1 MVRFPPPPKI
11 ARYVLPPPLCE
22 FPILEFRRE
31 DPGMSRAFAG
41 CPGPLP
47 VFKNQVGTPS
57 WEKESIHRPAPAQ
70 NFSLQKK
77 NGVHRGKTSVADMV
91 FLVFIGFL
99 YPPPAWK
106 VFL

>member
-1 MVRFPPPPKI
+1 MKFGRWGTTGTQDQKAEDSQHMLDQP
-11 ARYVLPPPLCE
+11 
-22 FPILEFRRE
+22 RRSFHE
-31 DPGMSRAFAG
+31 SAKG
-41 CPGPLP
+41 
-47 VFKNQVGTPS
+47 

-77 NGVHRGKTSVADMV
+77 GCPLRKISVVDTV
-91 FLVFIGFL
+91 VLVLIGFL